1 MHTGTTKHM
10 YTFTATYT
18 NMHTCTTKRVYKITA
33 IYTNVGT
40 YAYTHA

>member
-1 MHTGTTKHM
+1 
-10 YTFTATYT
+10 
-18 NMHTCTTKRVYKITA
+18 MHTCTTKRVYKITA